1 MTDSRT
7 ITFRIDDSGHSCEV
21 AGQTGFGGPEC
32 LFEQDDSLLENADW
46 RVAGFVVA
54 PFLDAADMAV
64 LRDRVTADVRARL
77 ARLAPDLDL
86 DGFAMQSLHET
97 VAGRDDVYA
106 ALIAETR
113 KGFDIADFPV
123 DIARVD
129 DRVSELCGTPVRCA
143 HFDPGGPEFNI
154 RIVRP
159 DRNDNNPPHRDV
171 WLDHLRHKVNIYA
184 PLFGSTR
191 ASSLPVLPG
200 SHLWPES
207 QIERTKQGATVN
219 GLAFSVPCV
228 VGSPHGVDMIRPPV
242 DDDEVMVFSPYTI
255 HGGGVNMTRDRTRV
269 SLEMRFERDPRRGAR
284 R

>member
-1 MTDSRT
+1 MTESRT
-7 ITFRIDDSGHSCEV
+7 ITFHIDDSSHSCEV
-21 AGQTGFGGPEC
+21 AGDTVFGTPEC
-32 LFEQDDSLLENADW
+32 LFDKDDNLLENAPW
-46 RVAGFVVA
+46 RAAGYVVG
-54 PFLDAADMAV
+54 PFLSDTEMAT
-64 LRDRVTADVRARL
+64 LRDWVAADVRARI

-86 DGFAMQSLHET
+86 DGFSMETLHEFL
-97 VAGRDDVYA
+97 AGREDVYA

-113 KGFDIADFPV
+113 KGFAISEFPI

-129 DRVSELCGTPVRCA
+129 ERVSELCATKLRCA
-143 HFDPGGPEFNI
+143 HFDPDGPEFNI

-184 PLFGSTR
+184 PLFGSTH

-207 QIERTKQGATVN
+207 QIERTAQGATVN

-228 VGSPHGVDMIRPPV
+228 VGSPHGVHMTRPPV
-242 DDDEVMVFSPYTI
+242 DEGDVMVFTPYTV
-255 HGGGVNMTRDRTRV
+255 HGGGVNMNRDRTRV
-269 SLEMRFERDPRRGAR
+269 SLEMRFERDPD
-284 R
+284 

>member
-7 ITFRIDDSGHSCEV
+7 ITFRIDDSSHSCEV
-21 AGQTGFGGPEC
+21 AGQTVFGGPEC
-32 LFEQDDSLLENADW
+32 LFEADDNLLENAGW
-46 RVAGFVVA
+46 RPEGFVVA
-54 PFLDAADMAV
+54 PFLEAAEMAA
-64 LRDRVTADVRARL
+64 LRDWVTADVRARL

-86 DGFAMQSLHET
+86 GGFAMETLHRT
-97 VAGRDDVYA
+97 VAGHEEVYA

-113 KGFDIADFPV
+113 KGFGIADFPI

-129 DRVSELCGTPVRCA
+129 DRVSELCGTRVRCA

-184 PLFGSTR
+184 PLFGSTPE
-191 ASSLPVLPG
+191 SSLPILPG
-200 SHLWPES
+200 SHLWSES
-207 QIERTKQGATVN
+207 QIERTAQGATVN

-228 VGSPHGVDMIRPPV
+228 VGSPNGVVMTRPPV
-242 DDDEVMVFSPYTI
+242 GDDEVMVFSPYTI
-255 HGGGVNMTRDRTRV
+255 HGGGVNRTRDRTRV
-269 SLEMRFERDPRRGAR
+269 SLEMRFERAPG
-284 R
+284 